1 MSDSESTLDRAR
13 FHTSHEEYVEQR
25 SRYVVETVRQA
36 ENGTVGLLLAVR
48 EINAALHELPE
59 LEKKVREADFLF
71 LTGVSSECDGLP
83 LGTERQYWAPD
94 SLREK
99 DAQAA
104 RYAARI
110 RDDVLLALARIADDL
125 KQLQ

>member
-1 MSDSESTLDRAR
+1 MSDSESILDRAR
-13 FHTSHEEYVEQR
+13 LHMSHEEYVKERCRQ
-25 SRYVVETVRQA
+25 VIKAVRQA

-48 EINAALHELPE
+48 ENNADLHELPE

-83 LGTERQYWAPD
+83 LGTERQHWSPD

-99 DAQAA
+99 D
-104 RYAARI
+104 
-110 RDDVLLALARIADDL
+110 V
-125 KQLQ
+125 